1 MVDRGDGL
9 KGCIKLV
16 DEYLGSLI
24 EELIDR
30 YYSDQIDKEFAY
42 DDVLFYITVKLLEDK
57 NSRSKRVFARKL
69 RKLARDKSIGK
80 LLLSYLISKYIE
92 ERGEQLELLDE
103 ADDYLEEY

>member
-1 MVDRGDGL
+1 MAYREAGL
-9 KGCIKLV
+9 KDCVKLV

-42 DDVLFYITVKLLEDK
+42 DDILLYITVKLLGREDP
-57 NSRSKRVFARKL
+57 RSSKAFAKKL

-103 ADDYLEEY
+103 TDDYLGEY